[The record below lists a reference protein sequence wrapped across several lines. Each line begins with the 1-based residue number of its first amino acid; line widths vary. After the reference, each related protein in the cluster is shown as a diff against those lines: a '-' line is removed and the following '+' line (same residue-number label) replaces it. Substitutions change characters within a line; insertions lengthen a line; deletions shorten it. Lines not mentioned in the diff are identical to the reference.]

1 MSAILMAGLD
11 GIKNK
16 IDPGKYNLGPFD
28 DNVFSWSE
36 EKKATLLSIPADLA
50 EAMQALRE
58 DHEFLLQG
66 DVFNR
71 ELIESH
77 IAMKMKEHEAVNSR
91 PHPHEMML
99 YYNL

>member
-1 MSAILMAGLD
+1 
-11 GIKNK
+11 
-16 IDPGKYNLGPFD
+16 
-28 DNVFSWSE
+28 VFSWSE

-50 EAMQALRE
+50 EAMQALRD

-66 DVFNR
+66 EVFNK

-77 IAMKMKEHEAVNSR
+77 IAMKLKEHEAVCSR

-99 YYNL
+99 YYNM

>member
-11 GIKNK
+11 GIKHK
-16 IDPGKYNLGPFD
+16 IDPGKLNLGPFD
-28 DNVFSWSE
+28 DNVYAWSE
-36 EKKATLLSIPADLA
+36 EKKAKLLSIPANLA
-50 EAMQALRE
+50 EAMQALRD
-58 DHEFLLQG
+58 DHAFLLEG
-66 DVFNR
+66 GVFNE

-77 IAMKMKEHEAVNSR
+77 IKMKMAEYNSVNER